1 MSYFYNPVTGELINT
16 ATHASWMG
24 STELAPPSFD
34 AAVQGAF
41 FADGAWR
48 VVDATPIPIQVPAS
62 VSMRQARLALA
73 SAGLLDAVSSSVSAG
88 SQNVQIEWEYATA
101 IDRYW
106 PTLLSLQLALGW
118 SDAQMD
124 ALFVAAAQL

>member
-1 MSYFYNPVTGELINT
+1 
-16 ATHASWMG
+16 MG